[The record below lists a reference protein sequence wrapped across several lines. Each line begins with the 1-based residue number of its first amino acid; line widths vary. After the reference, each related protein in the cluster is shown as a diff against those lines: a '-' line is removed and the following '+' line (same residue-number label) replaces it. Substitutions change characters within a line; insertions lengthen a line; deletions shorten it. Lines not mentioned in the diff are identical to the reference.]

1 MKKIQVSDV
10 TLKVY
15 ANELKKQLS
24 FREKLA
30 IVLNL
35 QKTGVDTVELP
46 AINCVKED
54 VVVYKTIAESLKDT
68 SVAIACGNSEEEIN
82 CAFDCVSK
90 AQNKRLQIV
99 LPLSTVQMEYIYH
112 LKAPKM
118 LDKIASLVKIASKT
132 GAEVE
137 LVACDA
143 TRAEKGFVAECSKVA
158 YANGA
163 SIITLCDDGG
173 VFFPNEFA
181 TLVKEVKASC
191 DIKVFV
197 QPNDKL
203 NMSASTAVEVISAG
217 ADGIK
222 TAVDAKDYLAP
233 DVFAQILR
241 VKGEDLGVKT
251 SLDVT
256 SIQKTVAGITEI
268 SSKANA
274 EQTEEDKKDGATF
287 TDECTLKDISEAVKT
302 LGYELSVEDLGKV
315 FEEFKRVCAKK
326 EKVSQTELEAIVAS
340 TAMQVPSTYHLINYV
355 VNSGNIITA
364 TANVTLEKD
373 GVQMSGVST
382 GDGPIDA
389 AFHAIEQIVG
399 HHYELD
405 EFNIQAVTKGREAV
419 GSAIIRLRANGK
431 LYSGN
436 GVSTDI
442 VGACIRAYINA
453 LNKIVYTEN

>member
-1 MKKIQVSDV
+1 MKKIQVSDI

-15 ANELKKQLS
+15 ANELKKELS

-30 IVLNL
+30 IVNNL
-35 QKTGVDTVELP
+35 QKTGIDTIELP
-46 AINCVKED
+46 AISCSSED
-54 VVVYKTIAESLKDT
+54 AVIYKTISESVDSQT
-68 SVAIACGNSEEEIN
+68 VAIACGVSEEDVN
-82 CAFDCVSK
+82 CAYECIK
-90 AQNKRLQIV
+90 GAKNKRLQIV
-99 LPLSTVQMEYIYH
+99 LPMSTVQMEYLYH

-118 LDKIASLVKIASKT
+118 LDKIATLVSFATKT

-137 LVACDA
+137 IVAQDA
-143 TRAEKGFVAECSKVA
+143 TRAEEGFVAKCAKTAFE
-158 YANGA
+158 NGA
-163 SIITLCDDGG
+163 SIITLCDDAGI
-173 VFFPNEFA
+173 FFPNEFA
-181 TLVKEVKASC
+181 GLVKEIKEAC

-197 QPNDKL
+197 QPSNKL
-203 NMSASTAVEVISAG
+203 NMSASTAVEVIGAG

-233 DVFAQILR
+233 NVLAEILR
-241 VKGEDLGVKT
+241 AKGDQMGVKS
-251 SLDVT
+251 SLNFT
-256 SIQKTVAGITEI
+256 SINKTVASIAEF
-268 SSKANA
+268 SSNSN
-274 EQTEEDKKDGATF
+274 EEDKEEKRSGATF
-287 TDECTLKDISEAVKT
+287 NTDCTIKDIGEAVKV
-302 LGYELSVEDLGKV
+302 LGYELSVEDTGKV
-315 FEEFKRVCAKK
+315 YEEFKRVCSKK
-326 EKVSQTELEAIVAS
+326 QSINQTELEAIVAS
-340 TAMQVPSTYHLINYV
+340 TAMQVPTTYHLINYV

-364 TANVTLEKD
+364 TANVTLEKE
-373 GVQMSGVST
+373 GVQMFGVST